1 MWGLGLG
8 LCSSGSRRLVCKIHL
23 ISTLQCI
30 DKCGRDMCM
39 VVASPAQSKSGGW
52 LLKVPV
58 FARVRNVVDLVTF
71 NVWSMK
77 CIALLC
83 MTILSPLISWFV
95 HAESR

>member
-58 FARVRNVVDLVTF
+58 FARVRIVLGDFQCLEYEVYCIVVYD
-71 NVWSMK
+71 NS
-77 CIALLC
+77 
-83 MTILSPLISWFV
+83 
-95 HAESR
+95 